1 MVNPAF
7 HRLSLLTGDEAA
19 ESLFKTRVIVFGL
32 GGVGSW
38 CAEALARSG
47 IGRICIV
54 DSDVVC
60 VTNINRQIQA
70 TKTNVGESK
79 AEALKKRLL
88 EINPDCEV
96 TAFGSVFSKDS
107 AGIFEIDKAD
117 FVIDAIDSLT
127 HKLDL
132 IDITTRYNVKIF
144 SSMGMAQK
152 LDPSLIRAGDI
163 WETRSC
169 PLARLVR
176 GGLRKRG
183 FTGNLTVVYSE
194 ERIPQRTDEENVCG
208 SAECMCPDGGHDW
221 CTPQKARNGS
231 IVTVTATAGMLLASL
246 VIRSVINKSSP
257 SSVLA

>member
-7 HRLSLLTGDEAA
+7 HRLSLLTGAEAA
-19 ESLFKTRVIVFGL
+19 ESLSRTRVIVFGL

-47 IGRICIV
+47 IGHIRIV
-54 DSDVVC
+54 DSDAVC
-60 VTNINRQIQA
+60 VTNINRQVQA
-70 TKTNVGESK
+70 TRANIGELK
-79 AEALKKRLL
+79 AGALKKRLL

-96 TAFGSVFSKDS
+96 TAFENIFSRDN
-107 AGIFEIDKAD
+107 ADIFEIDKAD
-117 FVIDAIDSLT
+117 FVIDAIDSLP

-132 IDITTRYNVKIF
+132 IEITVNRNVKIF

-152 LDPSLIRAGDI
+152 LDPSLLKVADI

-176 GGLRKRG
+176 AGLRKRE

-194 ERIPQRTDEENVCG
+194 ERIPLHTDEENVCN
-208 SAECMCPDGGHDW
+208 PDDLERNSYGKV
-221 CTPQKARNGS
+221 TNGS
-231 IVTVTATAGMLLASL
+231 VVTVTASAGMLLASL
-246 VIRSVINKSSP
+246 VIRSVINKNSP
-257 SSVLA
+257 SSALA